1 MLFCLLFVNVSLVSR
16 LTRLKANP
24 CLPRH
29 HAVQLTMKIGKSGTF
44 GNLFF
49 IKYRQ
54 RNSLKMNALQFWF
67 VFAHIQDSWEG

>member
-44 GNLFF
+44 GNFFF

-54 RNSLKMNALQFWF
+54 RKSLKMNTLRFWF